1 VLTSK
6 GAREIESRKV
16 LTSKGAREIES
27 RKVLTSKGARAIK
40 LFFKGFEE
48 ERNLFWPR
56 LLARA

>member
-1 VLTSK
+1 LTSKGAREIESRKVQTSK

-16 LTSKGAREIES
+16 LTSKG
-27 RKVLTSKGARAIK
+27 GRAIK
-40 LFFKGFEE
+40 LLKKSFDE